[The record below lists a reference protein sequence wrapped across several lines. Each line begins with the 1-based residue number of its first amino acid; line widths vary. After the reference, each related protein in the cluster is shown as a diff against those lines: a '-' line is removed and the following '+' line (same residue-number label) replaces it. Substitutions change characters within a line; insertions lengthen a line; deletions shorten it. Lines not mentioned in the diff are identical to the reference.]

1 MYDSWA
7 NWWWIWQSDR
17 EFVYIMQS
25 MTIVLLKDD
34 NTWCSHR
41 KLLKLWQK
49 VSHSYSHTK
58 PIVQDYH
65 RYLGVLIQQG
75 ENRLSRGLNTIK
87 LLTEFMSNN
96 SGVDI
101 IFFAISFCWNLT
113 GNLFEILNLTKD
125 IIDYFQHI
133 KKIFPSLNFISPFW
147 VSDNDFW
154 ADQDCLDLLGK
165 LCFIQIVCLS
175 HVSHAMGILNSSV
188 NFIIYR

>member
-1 MYDSWA
+1 MKKHFQILFGSFCPEMGG
-7 NWWWIWQSDR
+7 IVPPKSD
-17 EFVYIMQS
+17 
-25 MTIVLLKDD
+25 KK
-34 NTWCSHR
+34 N
-41 KLLKLWQK
+41 
-49 VSHSYSHTK
+49 TK
-58 PIVQDYH
+58 PIAQDYH

-75 ENRLSRGLNTIK
+75 EDRLSRGLNTIK
-87 LLTEFMSNN
+87 LLTEFMSWR
-96 SGVDI
+96 GHYL
-101 IFFAISFCWNLT
+101 FAISFCWNLT
-113 GNLFEILNLTKD
+113 GNLFEILDLTKD

-154 ADQDCLDLLGK
+154 ADQDCLDLFGK

>member
-1 MYDSWA
+1 
-7 NWWWIWQSDR
+7 
-17 EFVYIMQS
+17 MQL
-25 MTIVLLKDD
+25 MTWVLLKDD
-34 NTWCSHR
+34 NFFKYCLADFVR
-41 KLLKLWQK
+41 KWGE
-49 VSHSYSHTK
+49 SYPPNPPKNTK
-58 PIVQDYH
+58 PIAQDYH

-113 GNLFEILNLTKD
+113 GNLFEILDLTKD

-147 VSDNDFW
+147 VSNNDFW
-154 ADQDCLDLLGK
+154 ADHDCLDLFGK